1 MLKRENRLAKITH
14 RADEMKYFSP
24 LFNVRIT
31 DNKDNKV
38 RFGFVVSKKID
49 KKAVVRN
56 RTKRVLR
63 DTAKDFLKDLASKD
77 IVVVAKKSLSFKEKP
92 EVLREFKNIFNK

>member
-14 RADEMKYFSP
+14 RADEKKYFSP
-24 LFNVRIT
+24 LFNVRVT
-31 DNKDNKV
+31 DNKDNKA
-38 RFGFVVSKKID
+38 RFGFVVAKKID

-63 DTAKDFLKDLASKD
+63 ESAKEFLRELVGKD
-77 IVVVAKKSLSFKEKP
+77 IVVVAKKSLSFKEKV
-92 EVLREFKNIFNK
+92 EVVREFKNIFNK